1 MSDNKDNQELITNL
15 IAVTRNQLSSAMNAN
30 AELEAMLAIER
41 KRNDELEA
49 QLAQLKKSEAK

>member
-15 IAVTRNQLSSAMNAN
+15 IAVTRNQLSNAMNAN
-30 AELEAMLAIER
+30 AELEAMLVIER

-49 QLAQLKKSEAK
+49 QLAELKKSEAK

>member
-30 AELEAMLAIER
+30 AELEAMLTIER

-49 QLAQLKKSEAK
+49 QLAELKKSEAK